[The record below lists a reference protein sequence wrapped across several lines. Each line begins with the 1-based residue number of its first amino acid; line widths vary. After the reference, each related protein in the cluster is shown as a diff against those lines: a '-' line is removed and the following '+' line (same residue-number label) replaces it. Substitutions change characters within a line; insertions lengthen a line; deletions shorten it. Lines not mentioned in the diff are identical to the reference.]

1 MAVLMAA
8 VPLLGQGY
16 LSALESNKK
25 VVFDFYRL
33 VVEPRNADLIEL
45 YVSPDF
51 VDHDPSDQKGTEVVG
66 KMLKA
71 LGPAASDDISA
82 TLQKPPAFITAQ
94 GDLVIWLFPQN
105 PPKAA
110 EPFVLEIYR
119 VKDRKIVEH
128 WKGAAKTP

>member
-1 MAVLMAA
+1 MAVMLIT

-51 VDHDPSDQKGTEVVG
+51 VDHDPSDQKGSEG
-66 KMLKA
+66 AAKRIKA
-71 LGPAASDDISA
+71 LGPAPSEDVGA
-82 TLQKPPAFITAQ
+82 TLRNPPVFVVAQ
-94 GDLVIWLFPQN
+94 SDLVIWFFPQN
-105 PPKAA
+105 PPKSA

-128 WKGAAKTP
+128 WRGSAKAP